1 MSETEF
7 TAQDEFQGDDETALI
22 EDLEAPAETQ
32 EDVRGGA
39 AGLTLHA
46 LSPTAA

>member
-7 TAQDEFQGDDETALI
+7 TAQDEFQGDDETLI